1 VSNSLV
7 TKSFSSSRIIRTSL
21 IKASIAWEYPCYPIQ
36 YKQLHSLCM
45 YSLAKD
51 DLVLIYYLGTYDIA
65 LSSFASAQHE
75 L

>member
-1 VSNSLV
+1 
-7 TKSFSSSRIIRTSL
+7 
-21 IKASIAWEYPCYPIQ
+21 
-36 YKQLHSLCM
+36 M